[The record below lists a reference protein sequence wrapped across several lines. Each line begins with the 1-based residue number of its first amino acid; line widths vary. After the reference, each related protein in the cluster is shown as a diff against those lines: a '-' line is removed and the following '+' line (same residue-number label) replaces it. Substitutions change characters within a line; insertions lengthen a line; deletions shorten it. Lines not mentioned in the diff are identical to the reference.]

1 MKSVCAPHAESA
13 LARGHAANVSTTYL
27 QTISSMWHCVT
38 RYTLLAGACGNVA
51 MRDAVYFYIGAGV
64 TPAFFIW
71 LGAWAL
77 KKSLQRLG
85 RSPTWSLGL
94 VFLLT
99 WIGVV
104 VLGLVIGRYALG
116 IGYWAAILLLV
127 SAFIV
132 RVNAGRRA
140 T

>member
-1 MKSVCAPHAESA
+1 
-13 LARGHAANVSTTYL
+13 
-27 QTISSMWHCVT
+27 
-38 RYTLLAGACGNVA
+38 